1 MDKIRV
7 KIEKILLKR
16 GFSEDDLNL
25 EDVNVN
31 KVAGFVVSETFTDMP
46 DMERQDYIW
55 RIFDEKLSVEDRL
68 KIVAIITL
76 SPDEVEAYAD

>member
-1 MDKIRV
+1 MENIRM
-7 KIEKILLKR
+7 KIENILLKH

-31 KVAGFVVSETFTDMP
+31 KVAGFVVSKTFTDMP
-46 DMERQDYIW
+46 DMKRQDYIW
-55 RIFDEKLSVEDRL
+55 HIFDEELTVEERL